1 VLAET
6 NDRPVNDDCR
16 EMIRLHCCGLRRPS
30 MEQTCARR
38 LRRTLRTS
46 IVTSQPMSPSD
57 VTPCAWALASRGI
70 PFWDSSLE
78 WDGLR
83 CEPEA
88 RFALAEAVT
97 RELLHELQP
106 PSYWAQTLLRSAQ
119 ERPAS
124 SD

>member
-6 NDRPVNDDCR
+6 NGRQINDDCR

-30 MEQTCARR
+30 MAQTCARR
-38 LRRTLRTS
+38 LRRTLKTS
-46 IVTSQPMSPSD
+46 IVTFQPMSSSG
-57 VTPCAWALASRGI
+57 VTPSAWAGASRGI
-70 PFWDSSLE
+70 PFWDSPLDS
-78 WDGLR
+78 DGLR

-88 RFALAEAVT
+88 RFALAEAET

-106 PSYWAQTLLRSAQ
+106 ASYWVQTLLCSAQ

-124 SD
+124 FG